1 MDSLLLKTFAQL
13 LYKPRDWITLQQLQ
27 KTPQPLQAPQQLRAP
42 QQLQAPQQLE
52 LNQQQ
57 QRVVFRTVQLGDW
70 NQR

>member
-13 LYKPRDWITLQQLQ
+13 LYKRRDWTALQQLQ
-27 KTPQPLQAPQQLRAP
+27 TPQPLQAQQQLKAP
-42 QQLQAPQQLE
+42 QQLD

-57 QRVVFRTVQLGDW
+57 QQVVFKAVQLGDW